1 MFANAKV
8 FVLVACA
15 VLAGCAT
22 SRSEIVLKPPVQ
34 ATAASKASGRTVVI
48 RSVKDERVF
57 EQAPNQ
63 PSIPSLGFE
72 GASKATA
79 DVKARAVGRKR
90 NTYGKALGD
99 ILLKDGQTVERV
111 VRENLAAALTQAGYQ
126 VMGDDASGGAPLLI
140 DVHIRQFWAWAQPG
154 FWAIKLNTNI
164 STDLDLAGA
173 GSPTTITV
181 HAEDSRQMA
190 TEGAWM
196 EIIAKALGDYR
207 TQVTAQAANFPT
219 PH

>member
-1 MFANAKV
+1 MLARAKV
-8 FVLVACA
+8 CVLVACV

-34 ATAASKASGRTVVI
+34 ATAASKSSGRTAVI

-57 EQAPNQ
+57 EQAPNE
-63 PSIPSLGFE
+63 PSVPSLGFE

-79 DVKARAVGRKR
+79 EIKARAVGRKR

-99 ILLKDGQTVERV
+99 ILLKEGQTVEGV
-111 VRENLAAALTQAGYQ
+111 VRENLVAALTQAGYQ
-126 VMGDDASGGAPLLI
+126 VTSDDASGGTALLI
-140 DVHIRQFWAWAQPG
+140 DVHIRWFWAWAQPG

-164 STDLDLAGA
+164 STDLDLSGSS
-173 GSPTTITV
+173 SPTTITV
-181 HAEDSRQMA
+181 HAEDSRQVA

-196 EIIAKALGDYR
+196 EIIAKALSDYR
-207 TQVTAQAANFPT
+207 TQVTAQAAKFP
-219 PH
+219 